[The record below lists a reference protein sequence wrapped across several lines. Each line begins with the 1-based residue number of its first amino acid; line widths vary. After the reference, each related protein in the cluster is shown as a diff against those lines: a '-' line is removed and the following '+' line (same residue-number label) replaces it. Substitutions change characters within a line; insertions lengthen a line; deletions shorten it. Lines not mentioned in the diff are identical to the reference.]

1 MIKRIIVGVDFSPV
15 TAAVL
20 DTAATIATNG
30 GCKIY
35 LVHVA
40 PAFVADLKT
49 VRVPQHDRDFLAHM
63 LREEH
68 RDLQALAKELGQK
81 GCDVE
86 SLMVEGDRPV
96 EKILD
101 EARRLEADLIV
112 IGSHGHGPIYNIL
125 VGSVSEGMLRKARTP
140 VLIVPAM
147 PDGAD
152 QARST
157 TSAP

>member
-1 MIKRIIVGVDFSPV
+1 MKRIIVGVDFSPV

-20 DTAATIATNG
+20 DTAATIATSG
-30 GCKIY
+30 GCKLY

-49 VRVPQHDRDFLAHM
+49 VRVPQHERDFIAHM

-68 RDLQALAKELGQK
+68 RDLQALAKELGQE

-86 SLMVEGDRPV
+86 SLMVEGDKPV

-101 EARRLEADLIV
+101 EAHRLKADLIV
-112 IGSHGHGPIYNIL
+112 VGSHGHGPSYNML
-125 VGSVSEGMLRKARTP
+125 VGSISEGILRKAHTP
-140 VLIVPAM
+140 VLIVPA
-147 PDGAD
+147 GAD
-152 QARST
+152 EAGE
-157 TSAP
+157 A